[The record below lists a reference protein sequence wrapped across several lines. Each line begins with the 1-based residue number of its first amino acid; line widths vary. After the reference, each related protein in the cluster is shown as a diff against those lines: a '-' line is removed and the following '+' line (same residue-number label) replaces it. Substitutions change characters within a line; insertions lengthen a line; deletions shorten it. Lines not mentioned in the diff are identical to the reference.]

1 MAFNIKKPVYIVSS
15 AAVVGIEE
23 TNGPLGEYFDICERK
38 DDTFGLDTWEKAE
51 SEMQRMALGKALS
64 LAGKQDSDLDMLF
77 AGDLLNQ
84 CIGSNYGL
92 LEYDAPFIGLYGACS
107 TAAEGLMLASLMCSM
122 DGDIK
127 RCASVASSH
136 NASAERQFRS
146 PLEYGGQRS
155 PTAQWTVTGAASYL
169 ISAVHEDIEFEKP
182 RPKCA
187 IKVTAVQPGRSLDA
201 GINDITNMGAAMAPA
216 AADTIIRFLK
226 DTAQKPK
233 NFDLILTGD
242 LGYEGTVI
250 LRDLM
255 KCEGYDIDRIH
266 NDCGLM
272 IYDRKRQDKH
282 AGGSGC
288 GCSATVL
295 SAYILRKMKKGQ
307 YKRILFVGTGALMSP
322 MSLQQGLSIPG
333 IAHLVQIESEV
344 L

>member
-1 MAFNIKKPVYIVSS
+1 MAICINNPVYIVSS
-15 AAVVGIEE
+15 ASVVGQEE
-23 TNGPLGEYFDICERK
+23 KNGPLGEHFDIYDEK
-38 DDTFGLDTWEKAE
+38 DDTFGCKTWEKAE
-51 SEMQRMALGKALS
+51 SEMQRLALGKALS
-64 LAGKQDSDLDMLF
+64 LAGKMDTDMEMLF

-92 LEYDAPFIGLYGACS
+92 LNYDTAYIGLYGACS
-107 TAAEGLMLASLMCSM
+107 TAAEGLMLAAMLCS
-122 DGDIK
+122 GGLVS

-155 PTAQWTVTGAASYL
+155 PTAQWTVTGSAAYIL
-169 ISAVHEDIEFEKP
+169 SAVQKDLLFEKNA
-182 RPKCA
+182 PKYA
-187 IKVTAVQPGRSLDA
+187 ARITAVQPGRSLDA

-216 AADTIIRFLK
+216 ASDTIVRFFKETGQRAK
-226 DTAQKPK
+226 D
-233 NFDLILTGD
+233 FDLILTGD

-250 LRDLM
+250 LQDLM
-255 KCEGYDIDRIH
+255 RCENFDISAVH
-266 NDCGLM
+266 NDWGLL
-272 IYDRKRQDKH
+272 IYDRARQDKH

-288 GCSATVL
+288 GCSAVVL
-295 SAYILRKMKKGQ
+295 SSYILKKLKQGK

-333 IAHLVQIESEV
+333 IAHLVQIEREE

>member
-1 MAFNIKKPVYIVSS
+1 MAFNIKKPVYIASS
-15 AAVVGIEE
+15 ASVVGLEE
-23 TNGPLGEYFDICERK
+23 KNGPLGEYFDICEEK

-51 SEMQRMALGKALS
+51 SEMQRLALGKTLA
-64 LAGKQDSDLDMLF
+64 LAGKTDRDLDLIL

-84 CIGSNYGL
+84 CISSNYGL
-92 LEYDAPFIGLYGACS
+92 LEYDAPYIGLYGACS
-107 TAAEGLMLASLMCSM
+107 TAAEGLMLSALMCGSG
-122 DGDIK
+122 GDVM

-155 PTAQWTVTGAASYL
+155 PTAQWTVTGAASYF
-169 ISAVHEDIEFEKP
+169 ISSVHDDLLFEKP

-187 IKVTAVQPGRSLDA
+187 VRITAVQPGRSLDA

-216 AADTIIRFLK
+216 AADTLVRFFRE
-226 DTAQKPK
+226 TAQSPK

-242 LGYEGTVI
+242 LGWEGSVI

-255 KCEGYDIDRIH
+255 KSEGFDIDRCH

-272 IYDRKRQDKH
+272 IYDRERQDKH

-295 SAYILRKMKKGQ
+295 SAYILRKMKRGQ
-307 YKRILFVGTGALMSP
+307 YKKILFMGTGALMSP

-333 IAHLVQIESEV
+333 IAHLVQIESEA